1 MVEKLLRHGANS
13 AISPNMIGGMRLA
26 SELIRPSVVSF
37 LDVMLRDQSGTMR
50 VEEIAVAEGSP
61 WIGKKLKEMDLHGR
75 YELLPLAIRK
85 PDGEMKFNPR
95 DDTVMASGD
104 VLVVMG
110 DVANAW
116 KARDAAGNKIPHR
129 AV

>member
-26 SELIRPSVVSF
+26 SELIRPSVVHF
-37 LDVMLRDQSGTMR
+37 LDMMLREQSGTMR
-50 VEEIAVAEGSP
+50 VEEITIAEGSP
-61 WIGKKLKEMDLHGR
+61 WIGKKLKQTDLTER

-85 PDGEMKFNPR
+85 AGGDMEFNPR
-95 DDTVMASGD
+95 GDVVMASGD
-104 VLVVMG
+104 VVVVMG

-116 KARDAAGNKIPHR
+116 KAREAAGCNIPHR

>member
-26 SELIRPSVVSF
+26 SELIRPGVVNF
-37 LDVMLRDQSGTMR
+37 LDLMLRDPSGTLR
-50 VEEIAVAEGSP
+50 VEEIAVADGSP
-61 WIGKKLKEMDLHGR
+61 WIGKRLKEIDLHGR
-75 YELLPLAIRK
+75 YDLLPLAIRK
-85 PDGEMKFNPR
+85 PDSDTKFNPR
-95 DDTVMASGD
+95 SETVMASGD

-116 KARDAAGNKIPHR
+116 KARDAAGSKIPHR

>member
-1 MVEKLLRHGANS
+1 
-13 AISPNMIGGMRLA
+13 MIGGMRLA
-26 SELIRPSVVSF
+26 SELIRPSVVDF
-37 LDVMLRDQSGTMR
+37 LDVMLRDLSGTIR
-50 VEEIAVAEGSP
+50 VEEIAVLEGSP
-61 WIGKKLKEMDLHGR
+61 WIGKKLREMDLRAR
-75 YELLPLAIRK
+75 YDLLPMAIRK
-85 PDGEMKFNPR
+85 LDGGTKFNPQ
-95 DDTVMASGD
+95 DDTVMARGD